1 MPLKTKV
8 SCPAAARAR
17 TARGAERLRQLQTAA
32 TEMFLDCGYDGV
44 SVDGLIHRV
53 GGSRRN
59 VYGPYG
65 GKQGLFVAAVRALS
79 EEIAGQL
86 TSLPM
91 SSSEL
96 RPGLVLYGRRL
107 LELLLQP
114 RMLAI
119 HRLMVSEGQ
128 RFPEQ
133 ARSLCQTGRDHVA
146 TGLARWLAAQ
156 QDQGALRAGLDTAML
171 AHLYID
177 LVICG
182 PQLRALVGELA
193 PGWSAAGIA
202 RHVEASID
210 LFLHGAGPPAGAAPA
225 ASARTARRATPS
237 PVPRKTRR

>member
-1 MPLKTKV
+1 
-8 SCPAAARAR
+8 
-17 TARGAERLRQLQTAA
+17 
-32 TEMFLDCGYDGV
+32 MFLSCGYEGV

-65 GKQGLFVAAVRALS
+65 GKPGLFVAAVRALS

-86 TSLPM
+86 TLLPM
-91 SSSEL
+91 SGSEL

-114 RMLAI
+114 RMLAM
-119 HRLMVSEGQ
+119 HRLMVAEGQ

-133 ARSLCQTGRDHVA
+133 ARSLCQTGRDNVA
-146 TGLARWLAAQ
+146 AELARWLAEHQAR
-156 QDQGALRAGLDTAML
+156 GALRAGLDTGAL
-171 AHLYID
+171 AQQFLN

-202 RHVEASID
+202 RHVDASVD
-210 LFLHGAGPPAGAAPA
+210 LFLHGAGTPAGADPA
-225 ASARTARRATPS
+225 ATAHPAGSALPH
-237 PVPRKTRR
+237 PVSRKTRR